1 MQLSLISQ
9 CLPSAKIRTPKRQR
23 KDSTTEKDKELEP
36 KKLKLDD
43 EAKLMNIDETAID
56 GIELMA
62 SFKPIDD
69 EEKPSTEDEK
79 EGKFEEVVEEEVE
92 IPGKL
97 FAMF

>member
-1 MQLSLISQ
+1 
-9 CLPSAKIRTPKRQR
+9 
-23 KDSTTEKDKELEP
+23 
-36 KKLKLDD
+36 
-43 EAKLMNIDETAID
+43 MNIDETAVD

-92 IPGKL
+92 IPGEFFNHSWIITFKSRWKS
-97 FAMF
+97 MFGAKR